1 MKMGRLINKGKAAV
15 ITIWAM
21 SLITTNAQPK
31 MWQVAMI
38 GILLY
43 EAILLTLNTWQRETR
58 EKEGKAQEHRGRQ
71 RRHEKAGEGEA
82 LLAEEGGKMN
92 QNQKMKSIT
101 MGEAILMAG
110 NPEAEVYMM
119 VRVYGD
125 TTVDELGFA
134 EGFFVPEKEEPK
146 KEEKTRGGIMKAAD
160 HGRIVALYTA
170 NPPRSIKW
178 IADDMGITQQTVI
191 NHLKKDG
198 LYDPGKKEES

>member
-1 MKMGRLINKGKAAV
+1 
-15 ITIWAM
+15 
-21 SLITTNAQPK
+21 
-31 MWQVAMI
+31 
-38 GILLY
+38 
-43 EAILLTLNTWQRETR
+43 
-58 EKEGKAQEHRGRQ
+58 
-71 RRHEKAGEGEA
+71 
-82 LLAEEGGKMN
+82 MN

-101 MGEAILMAG
+101 MGEAIVMAG

-119 VRVYGD
+119 VRVCGD

-146 KEEKTRGGIMKAAD
+146 KEEKTRGGVMKAAD

-198 LYDPGKKEES
+198 LYDPGKKEEL